1 MAVSFVFWL
10 SSMSTLV
17 NAWRFYPPPGPFELK
32 VSYVARLFTCRF
44 QVFPFYGDSSLR
56 LECGAASVCNDAVDN
71 GLCLSPGRHFRTRS
85 SRRFSSWLATPS
97 VEPHETR
104 TGCERGGVKGEWSM
118 TEFPVAFAILFLAGC
133 FSSNNPPGNSL
144 YPCSLFVHNRVIF
157 SGER

>member
-32 VSYVARLFTCRF
+32 VPYVARPFTCRF
-44 QVFPFYGDSSLR
+44 QVFPFYGDSSVR

-104 TGCERGGVKGEWSM
+104 TGSY
-118 TEFPVAFAILFLAGC
+118 
-133 FSSNNPPGNSL
+133 SNLLTQRTATLEDRSKIQNFQINSPL
-144 YPCSLFVHNRVIF
+144 CMDSDQHL
-157 SGER
+157 S